1 MYHRFHVSGTV
12 AVVLASLLCE
22 RLQAEEMPQGLSVAP
37 AAVDLHGSRAIQRIQ
52 VSARFAEGDVRD
64 VTHLAT
70 FTSSDEHVATVTGF
84 IVSPAG
90 DGTATLTVRYEGLE
104 ATLDVTVTGADH
116 TPPVSFQT
124 EMLAALTQAGCNM
137 GACHGSPSGKGMFRL
152 SLRGYD
158 PPLDLLTLRT
168 EDFGRRTNWL
178 DPDASLLLKK
188 PLMQVAHGGGKRLSQ
203 GDVAHEVM
211 RNWIA
216 EGMRVDPPEAPE
228 LERIAVFPAKRVF
241 QPGADRQQL
250 IVSGHFSDGT
260 VRDLTDLTVFES
272 SADEVAT
279 VDEQGLVRKSNRG
292 ETTIL
297 ARYLDKM
304 ATADLTFLETVPG
317 FVWNEPEPESFIDRL
332 IEDKLQQ
339 LQILPS
345 ELCSDEEFLRRV
357 HLDLTGLLP
366 TLEETTA
373 FLADSSPDKRAAL
386 VDRLLDS
393 HAHAA
398 FWGQKWADVLRVNSK
413 TLQPDGVHKFMQW
426 IIHGVR
432 TDQPMDRFAYELLTA
447 RGSVF
452 ENPPANYWRASREP
466 DDAVESTAQL
476 FLGIRIQCAKCHNHP
491 FERWSQDDYYGT
503 AAAFTR
509 IGRKSGLRENEEII
523 FVERSGEMTQPRTG
537 QTMQVRLLEHAD
549 VDVPDGTD
557 RREVFADWL
566 TGPDNP
572 FFAKSVVNR
581 IWGHLLGRGIVDPVD
596 DFRDSNPPSNA
607 ALLEELARRFVEQG
621 YSRKWLIRQIVA
633 SKAYQRSATPNE
645 FNRQDELYHSRAVPR
660 MLSAEQLLDAI
671 SQVSGMDESFS
682 GAPAGTPAT
691 QLPEPQANHEFLKA
705 FGQPERTI
713 ACECERG
720 SDSSLTQAL
729 QMINGATVHNKLRD
743 EQGRLSKQLA
753 SEKSDEEI
761 ITEIYLLALCRPPDE
776 SERKAALAHI
786 TGSEDRRLAL
796 EDVYWAVLNSKEFLF
811 QH

>member
-1 MYHRFHVSGTV
+1 MGRLLRRAGCLWMAC
-12 AVVLASLLCE
+12 AVLLCAP
-22 RLQAEEMPQGLSVAP
+22 LLAEDSPEALSVQP
-37 AAVDLHGSRAIQRIQ
+37 TAVHLHGSRALQQIQ
-52 VSARFAEGDVRD
+52 VSARFAENDVRD
-64 VTHLAT
+64 VTHLAALE
-70 FTSSDEHVATVTGF
+70 SSDENVALVEGLV
-84 IVSPAG
+84 VSPAG
-90 DGTATLTVRYEGLE
+90 DGTATLRVRYEGLE
-104 ATLDVTVTGADH
+104 TTLEVTVTGAEH
-116 TPPVSFQT
+116 TPPISFHS

-168 EDFGRRTNWL
+168 EDRGRRTNRL

-188 PLMQVAHGGGKRLSQ
+188 PLMEAAHGGGKRLRK
-203 GDVAHEVM
+203 GDVAHEVI

-216 EGMRVDPPEAPE
+216 EGMQVDPPDAAT
-228 LERIAVFPAKRVF
+228 LERIDVFPAKRVF
-241 QPGADRQQL
+241 QPTADRQQL

-260 VRDLTDLTVFES
+260 VRDLTPLTVFES
-272 SADEVAT
+272 SADDVAT
-279 VDEQGLVRKSNRG
+279 VDERGLVTKSSRG

-297 ARYLDKM
+297 ARYLDRM
-304 ATADLTFLETVPG
+304 ATADLTFLESVPG
-317 FVWNEPEPESFIDRL
+317 FAWNEPEPDHFIDRL
-332 IEDKLQQ
+332 VEEKLQQ
-339 LQILPS
+339 LQIHPS

-366 TLEETTA
+366 TLDETTT

-413 TLQPDGVHKFMQW
+413 SLQPDGVHKFMQW
-426 IIHGVR
+426 INHGVR
-432 TDQPMDRFAYELLTA
+432 TDQPMDRFARELLTA

-452 ENPPANYWRASREP
+452 ENPAANYWRASREP

-476 FLGIRIQCAKCHNHP
+476 FMGIRIQCAKCHNHP

-503 AAAFTR
+503 AAAFAR
-509 IGRKSGLRENEEII
+509 IGRKNGLRDNEEII
-523 FVERSGEMTQPRTG
+523 YVERSGEIKQPRTG
-537 QTMQVRLLEHAD
+537 QTMQVRLLEEAD
-549 VDVPDGTD
+549 VDVPAGTD
-557 RREVFADWL
+557 RREVFAEWL
-566 TGPDNP
+566 TRPDNP
-572 FFAKSVVNR
+572 FFAKSVANR
-581 IWGHLLGRGIVDPVD
+581 IWGHLFGRGIVDPVD

-607 ALLEELARRFVEQG
+607 PLLDELARRFVEHG
-621 YSRKWLIRQIVA
+621 YSRKWLIRQIVS

-645 FNRQDELYHSRAVPR
+645 FNQHDELYYSHAIPR

-671 SQVSGMDESFS
+671 SRVSGVSESFS
-682 GAPAGTPAT
+682 GLPAGTPAT

-713 ACECERG
+713 ACECERV

-743 EQGRLSKQLA
+743 EKGRLSQQLA
-753 SEKSDEEI
+753 SEKSDAEI
-761 ITEIYLLALCRPPDE
+761 ITEIYLLALCREPDE
-776 SERKAALAHI
+776 SERSAALNHV
-786 TGSEDRRLAL
+786 TGAEDRRMAL